1 MRSVATR
8 MVRFGLYAD
17 AEGLARVGEI
27 IDREVASRA
36 ARIADR
42 TVLRAFSAGEPSLA
56 EAYAFLADQWAIE
69 HPGADAGGR
78 QAVEL
83 HVRLVCSLRTY
94 RAVRKAVIRGL
105 CPEGAAPHTCHVPWS
120 AW

>member
-1 MRSVATR
+1 MATR
-8 MVRFGLYAD
+8 RVKFGLYAD

-27 IDREVASRA
+27 IDRHVASRA
-36 ARIADR
+36 ARITDKAVVR
-42 TVLRAFSAGEPSLA
+42 TSPAGEPSMA
-56 EAYAFLADQWAIE
+56 EAYSFLVDQWAIE
-69 HPGADAGGR
+69 HPGADPGER
-78 QAVEL
+78 RAVEL

-105 CPEGAAPHTCHVPWS
+105 CPEGAGPHTCHVPWS